1 MAASVAEHF
10 ADVIVYW
17 LPSGDYKAKLLNSGR
32 QKPWCEM
39 GGPDGDVIFQRWK
52 EHQSSVFGFA
62 SSMRWNMALCGELMR
77 LRWTFPYAE
86 NKQKNRD
93 GVASD

>member
-52 EHQSSVFGFA
+52 EHQLFCIWLCKQHALEHGFV
-62 SSMRWNMALCGELMR
+62 W
-77 LRWTFPYAE
+77 
-86 NKQKNRD
+86 
-93 GVASD
+93 